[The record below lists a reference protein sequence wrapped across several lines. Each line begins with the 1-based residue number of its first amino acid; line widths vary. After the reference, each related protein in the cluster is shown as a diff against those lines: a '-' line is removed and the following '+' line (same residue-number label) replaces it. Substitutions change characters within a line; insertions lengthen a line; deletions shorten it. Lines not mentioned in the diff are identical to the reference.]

1 MSSPQTWPP
10 YTAGRDCSLGF
21 CSVYCPQWCYFYFP
35 PPPPPS
41 HSNFTLSPLLIAI
54 IVVITSAF
62 FIVTGYLIALK
73 YCNNQR
79 RRSLTSL
86 TSTPPS
92 SWLPPPSTGL
102 DASLINKLTI
112 YRYRHGDADIPIAN
126 GDRDCSVC
134 LGEFRDG
141 DSLRLLPKCSHA
153 FHKSCIDTWL
163 SSHSNC
169 PLCRAGVIGP
179 VEYLIEESEEEEEGE
194 FAGEVVAVHDLEEER
209 ELSQERRRD
218 EEEDADDVVIE
229 IRDEGYEVRMAG
241 ESSAGR
247 SSVSVKRSPPPTS
260 TGSRGV
266 DSL

>member
-1 MSSPQTWPP
+1 MGTPQAWPQ

-21 CSVYCPQWCYFYFP
+21 CSVYCPQWCFFYFP

-54 IVVITSAF
+54 IVVISSAF

-73 YCNNQR
+73 YCNNHR
-79 RRSLTSL
+79 HRSLISL
-86 TSTPPS
+86 NSGTPSP
-92 SWLPPPSTGL
+92 WLPPSSTGL
-102 DASLINKLTI
+102 DASVINKLTI
-112 YRYRHGDADIPIAN
+112 YRYRRGENSIIN

-179 VEYLIEESEEEEEGE
+179 VEHTIAESEEEGE
-194 FAGEVVAVHDLEEER
+194 LVVDVAAVQDLEEER
-209 ELSQERRRD
+209 ELSEGRD
-218 EEEDADDVVIE
+218 GDDEDVVIE
-229 IRDEGYEVRMAG
+229 IREEAYEVRMAS
-241 ESSAGR
+241 ESSEGT
-247 SSVSVKRSPPPTS
+247 STVSMKRSLSSRRS
-260 TGSRGV
+260 TGSH
-266 DSL
+266 SS